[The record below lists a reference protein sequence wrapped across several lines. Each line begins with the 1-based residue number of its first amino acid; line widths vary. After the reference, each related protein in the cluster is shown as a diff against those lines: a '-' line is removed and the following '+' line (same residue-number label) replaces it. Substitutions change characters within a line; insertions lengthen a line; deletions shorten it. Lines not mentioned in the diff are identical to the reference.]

1 MECEFC
7 KNTFKTKN
15 SLYNHQNRAKY
26 CIKLQNREE
35 AIKTYTCA
43 WCDKSFIRED
53 CFKTHK
59 NKCTYI
65 SEDVSKLH
73 EKIDNQYEEAAR
85 QREEAARQREEAAR
99 LQEENISQREEIAS
113 LKVFKKLYDKKDD
126 ITKTANTRNTI
137 VFPGSLDL
145 SQEHIKHIVDEKLT
159 IDHIHNGQEGL
170 AKFFV
175 EHLLTKE
182 GKPLYIRS
190 DTFRNNYNY
199 KGMNG
204 EIVRDHNARNLTKAI
219 YKPVRIKVKNV
230 AATEINGID
239 IDAMMS
245 VYGSIINLDKDN
257 TAFCKTLNK
266 LLQILSLSLS
276 LSIWCDIQKTL
287 NFKNDE

>member
-73 EKIDNQYEEAAR
+73 EKIDNQYEEAAS
-85 QREEAARQREEAAR
+85 QREEVASQREEVASQRDEIAR
-99 LQEENISQREEIAS
+99 LREEIAS
-113 LKVFKKLYDKKDD
+113 LKVFKK
-126 ITKTANTRNTI
+126 
-137 VFPGSLDL
+137 
-145 SQEHIKHIVDEKLT
+145 
-159 IDHIHNGQEGL
+159 

-182 GKPLYIRS
+182 RIPLYIRS
-190 DTFRNNYNY
+190 DTFRNIYNY

-219 YKPVRIKVKNV
+219 YKPVRIKVKIV

-245 VYGSIINLDKDN
+245 GYGSIINLDKDN